1 MRLLTVHTDTTSEP
15 HPIFVIILVGP
26 DEQPFGIQKDFLCDR
41 STYFREQLADARS
54 DETIEHVIKLPETS
68 RETFGLVQQYLYT
81 GAIDLTDATPP
92 PYEALVDIWK
102 LGHKLGVKGLC
113 EKTLDSMTTCR
124 RLTHR
129 IPSTPLLIQV
139 WRDTPEGSSIRLLLL
154 SWAAEYMRSSDSR
167 AEFAKSLPK
176 EVLSELVV
184 AMSSFDTTPVV
195 QAPTTGLASKV
206 TTAGVPQKN
215 VHYLEEQDED
225 NAQSNMKKSRRSSLP
240 SFSSNA
246 ASESKL
252 AQDRKASRSALPKIH
267 KRRSGNALLDS
278 RSFTTEQK
286 LEFCADLLTR
296 MLSGPGFWT
305 RLVGPFKQPV
315 EPEAEG
321 VPDYLEKIKR
331 PMDLGT
337 IKAKMDNRE
346 YANEEQFLADVRQIF
361 DNCFMD
367 WTKGDPKWMA
377 GEKLQKTFEEKYSG
391 MNKWISKMGGD
402 EAE

>member
-1 MRLLTVHTDTTSEP
+1 MRLHTNYTDTSSEP

-26 DEQPFGIQKDFLCDR
+26 DEQPFGIQKDFLCEQ
-41 STYFREQLADARS
+41 STYFREQLADNRN
-54 DETIEHVIKLPETS
+54 DETIEHVVKLPETS
-68 RETFGLVQQYLYT
+68 RGAFGLVQQYLYT
-81 GAIDLTDATPP
+81 GEISSTDAQPP
-92 PYEALVDIWK
+92 PYESLVDLWK
-102 LGHKLGVKGLC
+102 LGHKLGIKGLC
-113 EKTLDSMTTCR
+113 EKTLDSMTACR

-195 QAPTTGLASKV
+195 QAPTSGLATKATS
-206 TTAGVPQKN
+206 GSVPQKN
-215 VHYLEEQDED
+215 VHYLEEQNED
-225 NAQSNMKKSRRSSLP
+225 NAQNNMKKSRRPSLP

-246 ASESKL
+246 ASEPKS
-252 AQDRKASRSALPKIH
+252 AQDRKASRSALPKIQ

-296 MLSGPGFWT
+296 MLSGPGT
-305 RLVGPFKQPV
+305 
-315 EPEAEG
+315 EPQSG
-321 VPDYLEKIKR
+321 KR
-331 PMDLGT
+331 PLS
-337 IKAKMDNRE
+337 
-346 YANEEQFLADVRQIF
+346 FLRA
-361 DNCFMD
+361 
-367 WTKGDPKWMA
+367 A
-377 GEKLQKTFEEKYSG
+377 G
-391 MNKWISKMGGD
+391 
-402 EAE
+402 